1 MSIRPD
7 AGRPAV
13 ITRLK
18 ERLTMGCGTHLTSDH
33 EFIRNWATE
42 RNGRPVTIQSA
53 TREALNQPEVRILF
67 PDYNT
72 DKYNINPL
80 SWDEFFERFEQSNL
94 ALLYQERSWTGGE
107 SRFCILVDREM
118 DFVLVD

>member
-1 MSIRPD
+1 MSVSPD
-7 AGRPAV
+7 AGNLAGTSRW
-13 ITRLK
+13 K

-33 EFIRNWATE
+33 EFIKCWAME
-42 RNGRPVTIQSA
+42 RNGRPVTIQSS
-53 TREALNQPEVRILF
+53 TRESLNQPEVRILF

-72 DKYNINPL
+72 EKYTINHL
-80 SWDEFFERFEQSNL
+80 SWDEFFERFERSHL